1 MTLGMTDKTFFS
13 YLARTTAGTVA
24 ALAALLAVLPQA
36 RAHTGFSGAILVLF
50 ILIGVGLYYAGKSAA
65 GSSSKLAFNNL
76 IAASVFGKMLLALA
90 VLFIYQQATQPTDSW
105 FVGIFLLV
113 YVIYTVFEVWFM
125 TKLSKGG

>member
-1 MTLGMTDKTFFS
+1 M
-13 YLARTTAGTVA
+13 
-24 ALAALLAVLPQA
+24 
-36 RAHTGFSGAILVLF
+36 LF

-90 VLFIYQQATQPTDSW
+90 VLFIYQQAAQPTDSW